1 MLTPIPKRIHS
12 QGSLKRQRERAE
24 KHAASDAW
32 GTPLPSSVAR
42 RSVAVIGPQINPRI
56 VLVTPR
62 ALRLPKEFAPR
73 FPALYVVS
81 IAPAEMQAFGSLLAT
96 RMPNLLVKHVDRCSR
111 AVHCP
116 TPELARIVHSTIM
129 SESSLRET
137 VSQMRIGQ

>member
-1 MLTPIPKRIHS
+1 MWEQARTKRKNA
-12 QGSLKRQRERAE
+12 LKRQHEHIR
-24 KHAASDAW
+24 HAASDAW

-42 RSVAVIGPQINPRI
+42 RSVAVNGPQINPRI

-62 ALRLPKEFAPR
+62 ALRLPKMYAPR
-73 FPALYVVS
+73 FPALYVLS
-81 IAPAEMQAFGSLLAT
+81 IAPAEIQVFGSLLAA
-96 RMPNLLVKHVDRCSR
+96 RMPNLLVKHVSRFSR

-116 TPELARIVHSTIM
+116 TPELARILHSIII